1 MCVAWF
7 DSENSYNHTMNIA
20 HTTTPFILKGMEVV
34 LSYVVNWAT
43 EARSKKKITLLM
55 KGMHWETCMVF
66 DESEIEDLLDEF
78 CFEDKLW
85 KLEPA
90 SRCSE

>member
-1 MCVAWF
+1 MIWF
-7 DSENSYNHTMNIA
+7 WKFIQSYYEYCWIP
-20 HTTTPFILKGMEVV
+20 HTTTPFILEGMEVV